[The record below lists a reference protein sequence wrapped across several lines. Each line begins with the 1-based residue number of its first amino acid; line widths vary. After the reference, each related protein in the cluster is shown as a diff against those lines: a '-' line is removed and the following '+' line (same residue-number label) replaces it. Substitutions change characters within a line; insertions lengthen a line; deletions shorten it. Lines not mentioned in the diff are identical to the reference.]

1 MDIRVQTVQI
11 SDSLFQFSFQ
21 TVWMSECL
29 TEIQTL
35 ENQNQIKVWSVDT
48 FFVENKHVIF
58 LDLTTELN
66 EIKL

>member
-48 FFVENKHVIF
+48 FFVESKHVIF